1 MFILKM
7 DKYITHHRKPHAK
20 YLNVSQFNKKFN
32 TEITVSDTFDQKFF
46 DLYNRERKRFGHDE
60 YIVSSLKISAK
71 YDVLGMDEPTPNKVE
86 ETAEILGESLED
98 DLTEMLEEENVRE
111 TEETS
116 VEKLEAEETSVEKLE
131 AEETSVEKVEAEETS
146 VEKVEAEETLVEE
159 ETATAVEEFNDQSL
173 EEALNDTSDSL
184 QQKIEEIVLERAK
197 TEESANLDL
206 KNIVHFN
213 DSSSNIRDRLMKGT
227 KQNIQFLKSFLDGN
241 SEQTVRLSYRKNE
254 KNIKVSEL
262 NPDIESLKAY
272 LSDTKNIREVKCSG
286 SI

>member
-20 YLNVSQFNKKFN
+20 YLNVTEFNQKFN
-32 TEITVSDTFDQKFF
+32 TEIAVSDTFDQKFF
-46 DLYNRERKRFGHDE
+46 DLYSRERKKFGHDE

-71 YDVLGMDEPTPNKVE
+71 DDVLGMDEPTANKVK
-86 ETAEILGESLED
+86 ETAEILGESLEA
-98 DLTEMLEEENVRE
+98 DLIEMLEEEKV
-111 TEETS
+111 EETS
-116 VEKLEAEETSVEKLE
+116 VE
-131 AEETSVEKVEAEETS
+131 EKV
-146 VEKVEAEETLVEE
+146 EETLVEETFVEEKVEETLVEKVELQETSVE

-213 DSSSNIRDRLMKGT
+213 DNSTNIRDRLMKGT
-227 KQNIQFLKSFLDGN
+227 KQNIQYLKNFVDGN
-241 SEQTVRLSYRKNE
+241 TEQTVRLSYKKNE

>member
-7 DKYITHHRKPHAK
+7 DKYITHHMKPHAK
-20 YLNVSQFNKKFN
+20 YLNVTEFNQKFN
-32 TEITVSDTFDQKFF
+32 TEIAVSDTFDQKFF
-46 DLYNRERKRFGHDE
+46 GLYSRERKKFGHDE

-71 YDVLGMDEPTPNKVE
+71 DDVLGMDEPTANKVE
-86 ETAEILGESLED
+86 ETAEILGESLEA
-98 DLTEMLEEENVRE
+98 DLIEMLEEEKI
-111 TEETS
+111 EETS
-116 VEKLEAEETSVEKLE
+116 VE
-131 AEETSVEKVEAEETS
+131 EKV
-146 VEKVEAEETLVEE
+146 EETLVEKVELQETSVE

-213 DSSSNIRDRLMKGT
+213 DNSTNIRDRLMKGT
-227 KQNIQFLKSFLDGN
+227 KQNIQYLKNFVDGN
-241 SEQTVRLSYRKNE
+241 TEQTVRLSYKKNE

-262 NPDIESLKAY
+262 NADIESLKAY

-286 SI
+286 SSI